1 MVWNLYQR
9 IIDQLDKLLDSLT
22 TYRLVLYT
30 LCAYAGWGIFLGLT
44 NHVPFTATSI
54 VVSMT
59 VLVVAALATNLAL
72 ARFLDIPKNKD
83 SDLITAL
90 ILSLILSPTTS
101 INGLLIL
108 AIAAIAAMASKYI
121 LVISRKHIFNPAAF
135 GAVIVGLI
143 LGHYASWWVGT
154 AAFLP
159 LTAVGAILI
168 THKMKRFS
176 MMLLFLIV
184 SLIILSMNLGSS
196 SSISHTVWLGLSASP
211 MVFFASIML
220 TEPLTSPLKRSH
232 YLVYSGL
239 VAVLYSI
246 SRFGFSPEEAL
257 LIGNLLTYVMAP
269 ARRLK
274 LEFIE
279 HVEDAREIHSYVFK
293 RDKNFHYR
301 SGQYMEWTI
310 PARKSDSRGNRRYL
324 TIASSPTEDQ
334 LRFTLKQPAKASS
347 FKTRLEA
354 FKPGDYILASQL
366 AGDFVLPE
374 NKAKPV
380 ALIAGGVGITPFR
393 SMAKYLLDRKERR
406 PVGLLYNVNDP
417 AEFAFTDLF
426 KKAEAVGL
434 KTHYSVSDATKV
446 PVKWNGFSGFIDTKT
461 IQAAFPDYKQRTF
474 YLSGPHAFVQA
485 VRQHLISL
493 GVNHRQIIS
502 DFFPGYS

>member
-211 MVFFASIML
+211 MV
-220 TEPLTSPLKRSH
+220 
-232 YLVYSGL
+232 
-239 VAVLYSI
+239 
-246 SRFGFSPEEAL
+246 
-257 LIGNLLTYVMAP
+257 
-269 ARRLK
+269 
-274 LEFIE
+274 FIE